1 MAKVVVLGAGISGH
15 TAAGILKEKLKQG
28 HEVIVISP
36 NSQWNWIPSNIWVG
50 VGAMKAEDVTFALA
64 PVYKRLGIKFI
75 QAKAVSLH
83 PEGSSES
90 NVGFVTI
97 EHTSI
102 ENKGKIETVS
112 YDYLIN
118 ATGPKLNFDA
128 TPGLGPH
135 KNSLSVCTF
144 SHAEEANKKLNE
156 NIELMKKG
164 QNRTFLIGT
173 GHATCTCQGAA
184 FEYIFNVEHK
194 LRREGVRDKAEIIW
208 ISNEYELG
216 DFGIGGM
223 HLKRG
228 GYVTSAR
235 MFAES
240 LYTER
245 GIKWLKRSA
254 PIEIFSDRIKFKTLD
269 GFESEQKFDFAMLL
283 PPFTGVDLK
292 AFGKNGEDL
301 TEKLFAKN
309 QMMKVDADYTV
320 KKYEDWKATDWPST
334 YQSPLYKNLFAI
346 GIAFAPPHQISK
358 PMTAKDGTLIT
369 PAPPRTGM
377 PSGMMG
383 RAVALSVVDMING
396 AEKPTHK
403 ASLANLGASCIASA
417 GASFFNGSAVA
428 MTIYPI
434 VPDFEKYPVYGRDL
448 KFTFAEVG
456 LAGHWIKHI
465 LHYMFIYKAKGYPGS
480 SLIPE

>member
-15 TAAGILKEKLKQG
+15 TAAGILRQKLGKN
-28 HEVIVISP
+28 HEVLVISP

-50 VGAMKAEDVTFALA
+50 VGVMKPQDVTFELA
-64 PVYKRLGIKFI
+64 PVYKRLGVNYI
-75 QAKAVSLH
+75 QAKATSLH
-83 PEGSSES
+83 PEGDSQSSQ
-90 NVGFVTI
+90 GFVTI
-97 EHTSI
+97 EHTSK
-102 ENKGKIETVS
+102 EKKGQTEKIT

-118 ATGPKLNFDA
+118 ATGPKLNFAA
-128 TPGLGPH
+128 TPGLGPEH
-135 KNSLSVCTF
+135 NSLSVCTY
-144 SHAEEANKKLNE
+144 SHAEEAWHKLNE
-156 NIELMKKG
+156 KIELMKKG
-164 QNRTFLIGT
+164 ERQTFLIGT

-184 FEYIFNVEHK
+184 FEYLFNVEYK
-194 LRREGVRDKAEIIW
+194 LREAGVRDKAEIIW
-208 ISNEYELG
+208 ISNEFELG

-228 GYVTSAR
+228 GYITSAR
-235 MFAES
+235 QFAES

-245 GIKWLKRSA
+245 GIKWYKRSA
-254 PIEIFSDRIKFKTLD
+254 PIEIQKDKVIFKTLD
-269 GFESEQKFDFAMLL
+269 GHMGEQKFDFAMLL

-292 AFGKNGEDL
+292 AFDKDSQEI

-309 QMMKVDADYTV
+309 QMMKVDADYTA
-320 KKYEDWKATDWPST
+320 KPYEEWSAKDWPQY
-334 YQSPLYKNLFAI
+334 YQSPAYKNVFAI

-358 PMTAKDGTLIT
+358 PMTAPDGTLIT

-403 ASLANLGASCIASA
+403 ASLATLGASCIASA
-417 GASFFNGSAVA
+417 GASAFNGTAVA

-434 VPDFEKYPVYGRDL
+434 VPDFEKYPIYGRDL

>member
-1 MAKVVVLGAGISGH
+1 MAKIVILGAGISGH
-15 TAAGILKEKLKQG
+15 TAAGVLKDKLSQG
-28 HEVIVISP
+28 HEVVVISP

-50 VGAMKAEDVTFALA
+50 VGVMKAEDVTFALA
-64 PVYKRLGIKFI
+64 PVYKRLGIHFI
-75 QAKAVSLH
+75 QAKAVSIH
-83 PEGSSES
+83 PEGSVEV
-90 NVGFVTI
+90 NKGYVTV
-97 EHTSI
+97 EHTSS
-102 ENKGKIETVS
+102 EQKGKIEVVE

-128 TPGLGPH
+128 TPGLGPQ
-135 KNSLSVCTF
+135 KNSLSVCTY
-144 SHAEEANKKLNE
+144 SHALEANEKLNE

-164 QNRTFLIGT
+164 EKRTFLIGT

-184 FEYIFNVEHK
+184 FEYIFNVEHR

-208 ISNEYELG
+208 ISNEFELG

-223 HLKRG
+223 HIQRG
-228 GYVTSAR
+228 GYISSAR
-235 MFAES
+235 QFAES

-245 GIKWLKRSA
+245 GIKWYKRAA
-254 PIEIFSDRIKFKTLD
+254 PIEILPNKIRFKTLD
-269 GFESEQKFDFAMLL
+269 GFEGEQHFDFAMLL

-292 AFGKNGEDL
+292 AYDKSGADISEA
-301 TEKLFAKN
+301 LFAKN
-309 QMMKVDADYTV
+309 QMMKVDADYTA
-320 KKYEDWKATDWPST
+320 KKYEDWKAADWPST
-334 YQSPLYKNLFAI
+334 YQSPKYKNMFAI

-358 PMTAKDGTLIT
+358 PMTAADGTLIT

-383 RAVALSVVDMING
+383 RAVAMSIVDMING
-396 AEKPTHK
+396 AEGPTQK
-403 ASLANLGASCIASA
+403 ASLATLGASCIASA
-417 GASFFNGSAVA
+417 GANFFSGSAVA